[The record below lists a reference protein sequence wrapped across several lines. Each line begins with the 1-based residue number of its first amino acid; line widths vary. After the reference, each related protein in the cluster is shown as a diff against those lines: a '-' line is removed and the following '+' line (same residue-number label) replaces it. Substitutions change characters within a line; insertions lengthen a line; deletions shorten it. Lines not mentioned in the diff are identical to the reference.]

1 MLFLEHEAR
10 KCSGKSEAESD
21 KAHVLP
27 CALLPMFPER
37 SGWSSL
43 SLFLWKLGITGCAT
57 CVLGSWQCW
66 QWGRGVLSRIMAAR
80 EWARGRVY
88 FQPKIKLEHSFFWT
102 KSEFWLQF
110 LGLWGLFG
118 RKGNQMWLWAKYLFR
133 IRHRHGCVKFR
144 LNVCTIHCHPPL
156 LLQMSLHDGYIL
168 NTGLNQWACT
178 GLSIC
183 LEWKSSGT
191 RS

>member
-1 MLFLEHEAR
+1 MSCPVRCSQCSLRGVGEAL
-10 KCSGKSEAESD
+10 CLCFS
-21 KAHVLP
+21 
-27 CALLPMFPER
+27 
-37 SGWSSL
+37 
-43 SLFLWKLGITGCAT
+43 
-57 CVLGSWQCW
+57 GSWVSQVVPPAFW
-66 QWGRGVLSRIMAAR
+66 DPDNADNGGGGLSRIMAAR

-88 FQPKIKLEHSFFWT
+88 FQPKIKLEHSFFWI
-102 KSEFWLQF
+102 KSELWLQF

-133 IRHRHGCVKFR
+133 IRHRHGCAKFR
-144 LNVCTIHCHPPL
+144 FNVCTIHCHPPL
-156 LLQMSLHDGYIL
+156 LLQMSLHHGYIL

>member
-21 KAHVLP
+21 KSP
-27 CALLPMFPER
+27 CPALCAAPNVPWEEWVKLSVSVSLEVGYHRLCHLR
-37 SGWSSL
+37 SGIL
-43 SLFLWKLGITGCAT
+43 TMLTMGG
-57 CVLGSWQCW
+57 G
-66 QWGRGVLSRIMAAR
+66 GLSRIMAAR

-88 FQPKIKLEHSFFWT
+88 FQPKIKLEHSFFWI
-102 KSEFWLQF
+102 KSELWLQF

-133 IRHRHGCVKFR
+133 IRHRHGCAKFR
-144 LNVCTIHCHPPL
+144 FNVCTIHCHPPL
-156 LLQMSLHDGYIL
+156 LLQMSLHHGYIL